1 MKKTGLYILFV
12 LIAVIIIPLRGAKGE
27 VVESSLSGQKKGGF
41 ENDTAVLKIV
51 AFGNSITAVR
61 SNVQQVFA
69 QRLPALLKN
78 RGINAVVIN
87 SGMGGSHS
95 GRLMDN
101 DRIQVKHGL
110 DRFIPDVLNHKPNL
124 VIIGFGHNDAYIDS
138 NRLDGKSRIPLEDY
152 RSNLI
157 YMITELQKTKS
168 KIILVTPS
176 PIARL
181 QRPSFQNIRLSKY
194 AEVVRSLAV
203 EYQVGLADNNKLFL
217 EYNKNGKRY
226 ESLLTD
232 GVHPDDDGHQMIA
245 ENLVIE
251 IVKIIEN
258 KY

>member
-87 SGMGGSHS
+87 SGMRGSHS

-101 DRIQVKHGL
+101 DRIQGKHEL
-110 DRFIPDVLNHKPNL
+110 DRSIPYVLNHTHNL
-124 VIIGFGHNDAYIDS
+124 VIIGFGDNDAYIDIK
-138 NRLDGKSRIPLEDY
+138 RLDGKARIPLEDY

-157 YMITELQKTKS
+157 YIITEVQKTKS
-168 KIILVTPS
+168 KP
-176 PIARL
+176 
-181 QRPSFQNIRLSKY
+181 
-194 AEVVRSLAV
+194 
-203 EYQVGLADNNKLFL
+203 
-217 EYNKNGKRY
+217 
-226 ESLLTD
+226 
-232 GVHPDDDGHQMIA
+232 
-245 ENLVIE
+245 
-251 IVKIIEN
+251 
-258 KY
+258 